1 MSSFTLKDYNNLV
14 KDVKRANQRIQKLQG
29 RYGESSWAVNQ
40 LYEKIDNKNIN
51 GISVLT
57 GNIKI
62 NKNMSDIQLKAI
74 EKATT
79 KFLDSQTSTL
89 RGVKKAIS
97 NMQDAIKTNY
107 SDINKP
113 LSDKDAEKLYSFLE
127 SKDTRG
133 TVEKIGASETWT
145 RAIQAKEENL
155 SKEDFIDLFK
165 NTKVNINDVDIREDL
180 DCNPEEKEIT
190 EVNAGIYI
198 FDNI

>member
-14 KDVKRANQRIQKLQG
+14 KDVKKANQRIQKLQG
-29 RYGESSWAVNQ
+29 RYGESSWAINQ
-40 LYEKIDNKNIN
+40 LYDKIDNKNIN
-51 GISVLT
+51 GVSVLT

-62 NKNMSDIQLKAI
+62 NKNMSEIQLKAI

-127 SKDTRG
+127 NKDTRG
-133 TVEKIGASETWT
+133 TVEKIGASDTWT

-165 NTKVNINDVDIREDL
+165 NTKANINDMDVREDL
-180 DCNPEEKEIT
+180 ET
-190 EVNAGIYI
+190 IY
-198 FDNI
+198 NKYMQ